1 MIPVPPFQQQQRI
14 ADILSAYD
22 DVIENNRRRIA
33 LLEGAARM
41 LYREWFVHFR
51 FPGHEHI
58 KIIDGIPEGW
68 ERRRLGDLL
77 VLKRGYDLPETRR
90 VQGPIPVVSSSGITG
105 RHNEKK
111 ANGPGIVTGR
121 YGTIGEVYL
130 IEEDFWPLNTALYVL
145 DKKNNPPL
153 FLLHILRQT
162 LVAIQ
167 SDKAAIPGVNRN
179 VLHENKVIA
188 PPVRLRIL
196 FSDMV
201 EDNYSMA
208 RILREMNSRL
218 AEARDLLLPRLMN
231 GDIAV

>member
-1 MIPVPPFQQQQRI
+1 
-14 ADILSAYD
+14 
-22 DVIENNRRRIA
+22 
-33 LLEGAARM
+33 LLEEAARM

-51 FPGHEHI
+51 FPGHEHV
-58 KIIDGIPEGW
+58 KITDGLPEGW

-77 VLKRGYDLPETRR
+77 ILKRGYDLPEARR

-111 ANGPGIVTGR
+111 ADGPGIVTGR
-121 YGTIGEVYL
+121 YGTLGEVYL
-130 IEEDFWPLNTALYVL
+130 VEEDFWPLNTALYVL

-162 LVAIQ
+162 LAAIQ

-179 VLHENKVIA
+179 VLHENKMIA
-188 PPVRLRIL
+188 PPPRLRIL
-196 FSDMV
+196 FDDTVGS
-201 EDNYSMA
+201 NYRMA
-208 RILREMNSRL
+208 HILRETNSRL